1 VVYYLFFPGL
11 SGISHLEDVVLKF
24 LSLRILILCILL
36 PPVLYIFSVQ
46 SIERHLKGR
55 YANEI
60 EDFYLEDTRP
70 LFEGSIR
77 LKDAIN
83 NNINRYIQSKALIAL
98 GVKVAITVTSKQN
111 TILYPAVVDAKEAS
125 LLPNDAMKIAS
136 DNYKLMNEGLV
147 VNVDLVLEHNTLLT
161 NAILGFFIFASI
173 LVLSFY
179 YWTGVKKAGQEEMEK
194 NSELFRLKEVEIN
207 HADNLKALM
216 KDKKNLISE
225 IKKIKKQLKKETIK
239 ASKNEDEM
247 IKASKNEDEMIK
259 EIVALE
265 EKVHNKINFLNE
277 RQEEID
283 ALKEKIKLFEKE
295 ARKESKQKTKVYNS
309 VRKRL
314 KTLYKNISIDKRAI
328 IGFLDLTED
337 MKIKS
342 EEIIHKLNENPKL
355 VPIKRKV
362 FSKKGRA
369 TVQEVI
375 FAYNGRL
382 YFRATKNSRIEILT
396 IGTKNTQAK
405 DLEYLDSI

>member
-1 VVYYLFFPGL
+1 M
-11 SGISHLEDVVLKF
+11 KF

-46 SIERHLKGR
+46 SLEKHLKSR
-55 YANEI
+55 YATEI
-60 EDFYLEDTRP
+60 EDSYLEDTRP
-70 LFEGSIR
+70 LLEGSIR
-77 LKDAIN
+77 LQDAIN
-83 NNINRYIQSKALIAL
+83 SNINRYFQSKTLIPL

-111 TILYPAVVDAKEAS
+111 RILYPAVVDAKETT
-125 LLPNDAMKIAS
+125 LLPNDAIQIAS
-136 DNYKLMNEGLV
+136 ENYKLMNDGLK
-147 VNVDLVLEHNTLLT
+147 VNVDLVLEHNTFLT
-161 NAILGFFIFASI
+161 NAILGFYIFASI

-179 YWTGVKKAGQEEMEK
+179 YWTGVKKARQEEIEK
-194 NSELFRLKEVEIN
+194 NSELYRLKKVEIN
-207 HADNLKALM
+207 HADNLKDLM

-225 IKKIKKQLKKETIK
+225 IKKIKKQLKKENIK
-239 ASKNEDEM
+239 AR
-247 IKASKNEDEMIK
+247 KNEDEMIK

-265 EKVHNKINFLNE
+265 EKIHNKIKYLNE
-277 RQEEID
+277 RQQEID

-309 VRKRL
+309 VRKRF
-314 KTLYKNISIDKRAI
+314 KTLYKNLSIDKRAI

-369 TVQEVI
+369 TVHEVI

-382 YFRATKNSRIEILT
+382 YFRPTKNSRIEILT
-396 IGTKNTQAK
+396 IGTKNTQIR
-405 DLEYLDSI
+405 DLEYLDGI

>member
-1 VVYYLFFPGL
+1 M
-11 SGISHLEDVVLKF
+11 KF

-46 SIERHLKGR
+46 SIEKHLKGR
-55 YANEI
+55 YTNEI

-83 NNINRYIQSKALIAL
+83 SNINRYLQSKALIAL

-125 LLPNDAMKIAS
+125 LLPNDAMQIAS

-161 NAILGFFIFASI
+161 NIILGFFIFSSI

-194 NSELFRLKEVEIN
+194 NSELFRLKEIEVN
-207 HADNLKALM
+207 HSDNLKALM

-225 IKKIKKQLKKETIK
+225 IKKIKKQLKKDTVK
-239 ASKNEDEM
+239 TR
-247 IKASKNEDEMIK
+247 KNEDEMIK
-259 EIVALE
+259 EIVELE
-265 EKVHNKINFLNE
+265 DKINNKINILNE

-295 ARKESKQKTKVYNS
+295 VRKESKQKTKIYNS
-309 VRKRL
+309 ARKRF
-314 KTLYKNISIDKRAI
+314 KTIYKNISIDKKAI

-342 EEIIHKLNENPKL
+342 EEIIHKLNENPKI

-396 IGTKNTQAK
+396 IGTKNTQIK
-405 DLEYLDSI
+405 DLEYLDKA

>member
-1 VVYYLFFPGL
+1 M
-11 SGISHLEDVVLKF
+11 KF

-216 KDKKNLISE
+216 KDKKTLISE

-277 RQEEID
+277 RHEEID

>member
-1 VVYYLFFPGL
+1 M
-11 SGISHLEDVVLKF
+11 KF

-36 PPVLYIFSVQ
+36 PPILYIFSVQ

-70 LFEGSIR
+70 LFEGSLR

-83 NNINRYIQSKALIAL
+83 SNINRYLQSKALIAL

-111 TILYPAVVDAKEAS
+111 TILYPAVVDVKEAS
-125 LLPNDAMKIAS
+125 LLPNDAMQIAS

-161 NAILGFFIFASI
+161 NIILGFFIFSSI

-194 NSELFRLKEVEIN
+194 NSELFRLKEIEVN
-207 HADNLKALM
+207 HSDNLKALM

-225 IKKIKKQLKKETIK
+225 IKKIKKQLKKDTVK
-239 ASKNEDEM
+239 AR
-247 IKASKNEDEMIK
+247 KNEDEMIK

-265 EKVHNKINFLNE
+265 DKINNKFNMLDE

-295 ARKESKQKTKVYNS
+295 GRKESKQKTKIYNS
-309 VRKRL
+309 VRKRF
-314 KTLYKNISIDKRAI
+314 KALYKNISIDKKAI

-342 EEIIHKLNENPKL
+342 EEIIHKLNENPKI

-375 FAYNGRL
+375 FSYNGRL

-396 IGTKNTQAK
+396 IGTKNTQIK
-405 DLEYLDSI
+405 DLEYLDKV

>member
-1 VVYYLFFPGL
+1 M
-11 SGISHLEDVVLKF
+11 KF

-46 SIERHLKGR
+46 SIERHLKSR
-55 YANEI
+55 YTNEI
-60 EDFYLEDTRP
+60 EDIYLKDTRP

-83 NNINRYIQSKALIAL
+83 RNINRYLQSKALIAL

-125 LLPNDAMKIAS
+125 LLPNDPMQIAS
-136 DNYKLMNEGLV
+136 NNYKLMNEGLK
-147 VNVDLVLEHNTLLT
+147 VNVDLGLEHNTLLT
-161 NAILGFFIFASI
+161 NAILGFYIFASI

-179 YWTGVKKAGQEEMEK
+179 YWTGVKKARQEEMEK
-194 NSELFRLKEVEIN
+194 NSELYRLKEVELN
-207 HADNLKALM
+207 HADNLKDLM
-216 KDKKNLISE
+216 KDKKTLISE
-225 IKKIKKQLKKETIK
+225 IKKIKKQLKKENIK
-239 ASKNEDEM
+239 AR
-247 IKASKNEDEMIK
+247 KNEDEMIK

-265 EKVHNKINFLNE
+265 EKIHNKIYLLNE

-295 ARKESKQKTKVYNS
+295 ARKESKQKAKVYNS
-309 VRKRL
+309 VRKRF
-314 KTLYKNISIDKRAI
+314 KTLYKNISIEKKAI

-342 EEIIHKLNENPKL
+342 EEIIHKLNENPKI

-362 FSKKGRA
+362 FSKKSRA

-382 YFRATKNSRIEILT
+382 YFRASKNSRIEILT
-396 IGTKNTQAK
+396 IGTKNTQTR
-405 DLEYLDSI
+405 DLEYLDGI

>member
-1 VVYYLFFPGL
+1 M
-11 SGISHLEDVVLKF
+11 KF

-77 LKDAIN
+77 LTDAIN

>member
-1 VVYYLFFPGL
+1 M
-11 SGISHLEDVVLKF
+11 KF

-36 PPVLYIFSVQ
+36 PPILYIFSVQ
-46 SIERHLKGR
+46 SIEKHLKGR
-55 YANEI
+55 YTNEI

-83 NNINRYIQSKALIAL
+83 NNINRYLQSKALIAL

-111 TILYPAVVDAKEAS
+111 RILYPAVVDPKEAS
-125 LLPNDAMKIAS
+125 LLPNNAMQIAS
-136 DNYKLMNEGLV
+136 DNYELMNEGLV

-179 YWTGVKKAGQEEMEK
+179 YWTGVKKARQEEMEK

-225 IKKIKKQLKKETIK
+225 IKKTKKQLKKDKVKTR
-239 ASKNEDEM
+239 
-247 IKASKNEDEMIK
+247 KNEDEMIK
-259 EIVALE
+259 EIVVLE
-265 EKVHNKINFLNE
+265 DKINNKINMLNE

-295 ARKESKQKTKVYNS
+295 VRKESKQKTKIYNS
-309 VRKRL
+309 ARKRF
-314 KTLYKNISIDKRAI
+314 KALYKNISIDKKAI

-396 IGTKNTQAK
+396 IGTKNTQIK
-405 DLEYLDSI
+405 DLEYLDKV

>member
-1 VVYYLFFPGL
+1 M
-11 SGISHLEDVVLKF
+11 
-24 LSLRILILCILL
+24 ILCILL

-46 SIERHLKGR
+46 SIERHLKSR

-60 EDFYLEDTRP
+60 EDIYLGDTGP
-70 LFEGSIR
+70 LFEGGIR

-83 NNINRYIQSKALIAL
+83 VNINRYLQSKALIPL
-98 GVKVAITVTSKQN
+98 GVKVTITVTSKPN
-111 TILYPAVVDAKEAS
+111 TILYPAVVDDKEVS
-125 LLPNDAMKIAS
+125 LLPHDSMQIAS
-136 DNYKLMNEGLV
+136 DNYKLMNDGLV
-147 VNVDLVLEHNTLLT
+147 VNVDLVVEHNTLLT
-161 NAILGFFIFASI
+161 NAILGFYIFASI
-173 LVLSFY
+173 LLLSFY
-179 YWTGVKKAGQEEMEK
+179 YWTGVKKAHQEETEK
-194 NSELFRLKEVEIN
+194 NSEIFRLKEIEIN
-207 HADNLKALM
+207 RSENLKALM
-216 KDKKNLISE
+216 KDKKILVSE

-247 IKASKNEDEMIK
+247 IK

-265 EKVHNKINFLNE
+265 EKINKKIGLLNE
-277 RQEEID
+277 RQDEID
-283 ALKEKIKLFEKE
+283 TLKEKIKLFEKE
-295 ARKESKQKTKVYNS
+295 NRKESKQKTKVYNS
-309 VRKRL
+309 ARKRF

-355 VPIKRKV
+355 VPVKRKV

-382 YFRATKNSRIEILT
+382 YFRATKHSRIEILT
-396 IGTKNTQAK
+396 IGTKNTQTK

>member
-1 VVYYLFFPGL
+1 M
-11 SGISHLEDVVLKF
+11 KF

-46 SIERHLKGR
+46 SIERHLKSR
-55 YANEI
+55 YTNEI
-60 EDFYLEDTRP
+60 EDIYLKDTRP

-83 NNINRYIQSKALIAL
+83 RNINSYLQSKALIAL

-125 LLPNDAMKIAS
+125 LLPNDAMQIAS
-136 DNYKLMNEGLV
+136 NNYKLMNEGLK
-147 VNVDLVLEHNTLLT
+147 VNVDLSLEHNTLLT
-161 NAILGFFIFASI
+161 NAILGFYIFASI

-179 YWTGVKKAGQEEMEK
+179 YWTGVKKARQEEMEK
-194 NSELFRLKEVEIN
+194 NSELYRLKEVELN
-207 HADNLKALM
+207 HADNLKDLM
-216 KDKKNLISE
+216 KDKKTLISE

-239 ASKNEDEM
+239 AR
-247 IKASKNEDEMIK
+247 KNEDEMIK

-265 EKVHNKINFLNE
+265 EKIHNKIYLLNE

-295 ARKESKQKTKVYNS
+295 ARKESKQKAKVYNS
-309 VRKRL
+309 VRKRF
-314 KTLYKNISIDKRAI
+314 KTLYKNISIEKKAI

-342 EEIIHKLNENPKL
+342 EEIIHKLNENPKI

-362 FSKKGRA
+362 FSKKSRA

-382 YFRATKNSRIEILT
+382 YFRASKNSRIEILT
-396 IGTKNTQAK
+396 IGTKNTQTR
-405 DLEYLDSI
+405 DLEYLDGI

>member
-1 VVYYLFFPGL
+1 M
-11 SGISHLEDVVLKF
+11 KF

-46 SIERHLKGR
+46 SIEKHLKGR
-55 YANEI
+55 YTNEI

-83 NNINRYIQSKALIAL
+83 NNINRYLQSKALIAL

-111 TILYPAVVDAKEAS
+111 RILYPAVVDPKEAS
-125 LLPNDAMKIAS
+125 LLPNNAMQIAS
-136 DNYKLMNEGLV
+136 DNYELMNEGLV

-179 YWTGVKKAGQEEMEK
+179 YWTGVKKARQEEMEK

-225 IKKIKKQLKKETIK
+225 IKKTKKQLKKDTVK
-239 ASKNEDEM
+239 TR
-247 IKASKNEDEMIK
+247 KNEDEMIK
-259 EIVALE
+259 EIVELE
-265 EKVHNKINFLNE
+265 DKINNKINILNE

-295 ARKESKQKTKVYNS
+295 VRKESKQKTKIYNS
-309 VRKRL
+309 ARKRF
-314 KTLYKNISIDKRAI
+314 KALYKNISIDKKAI

-342 EEIIHKLNENPKL
+342 EEVIHKLNENPKI

-396 IGTKNTQAK
+396 IGTKNTQIK
-405 DLEYLDSI
+405 DLEYLDKA

>member
-1 VVYYLFFPGL
+1 MKFF
-11 SGISHLEDVVLKF
+11 
-24 LSLRILILCILL
+24 SLRILILCILL

-46 SIERHLKGR
+46 SIERHLKSR

-125 LLPNDAMKIAS
+125 LLPNDAMEIAS

-147 VNVDLVLEHNTLLT
+147 VNVDLVLEHNSLLT

-362 FSKKGRA
+362 FSKKGRS

>member
-1 VVYYLFFPGL
+1 M
-11 SGISHLEDVVLKF
+11 ILKF

-83 NNINRYIQSKALIAL
+83 NNINRYLQSKALIAL

-111 TILYPAVVDAKEAS
+111 TILYPAVVDVKEAS
-125 LLPNDAMKIAS
+125 LLPNDAMQIAS
-136 DNYKLMNEGLV
+136 DNYKLMNEGLL

-161 NAILGFFIFASI
+161 NIILGFFIFSSI

-194 NSELFRLKEVEIN
+194 NSELFRLKEIEVN
-207 HADNLKALM
+207 HSDNLKALM

-225 IKKIKKQLKKETIK
+225 IKKIKKQLKKDTVK
-239 ASKNEDEM
+239 AR
-247 IKASKNEDEMIK
+247 KNEDEMIK

-265 EKVHNKINFLNE
+265 DKINNKFNMLNE

-295 ARKESKQKTKVYNS
+295 GRKESKQKTKAYNS

-314 KTLYKNISIDKRAI
+314 KTLYKNISIDKKAI

-342 EEIIHKLNENPKL
+342 EEIIHKLNENPKI

-375 FAYNGRL
+375 FSYNGRL

-396 IGTKNTQAK
+396 IGTKNTQIK
-405 DLEYLDSI
+405 DLEYLDKV

>member
-1 VVYYLFFPGL
+1 M
-11 SGISHLEDVVLKF
+11 KF

-46 SIERHLKGR
+46 SIEKHLKGR
-55 YANEI
+55 YTNEI

-83 NNINRYIQSKALIAL
+83 NNINRYLQSKALIAL

-111 TILYPAVVDAKEAS
+111 RILYPAVVDPKEAS
-125 LLPNDAMKIAS
+125 LLPNNAMQIAS
-136 DNYKLMNEGLV
+136 DNYELMNEGLV

-161 NAILGFFIFASI
+161 DAILGLFIFASI

-179 YWTGVKKAGQEEMEK
+179 YWTGVKKARQEEMEK

-225 IKKIKKQLKKETIK
+225 IKKTKKQLKKDKVKTR
-239 ASKNEDEM
+239 
-247 IKASKNEDEMIK
+247 KNEDEMIK
-259 EIVALE
+259 EIVVLE
-265 EKVHNKINFLNE
+265 DKINNKINILNE

-295 ARKESKQKTKVYNS
+295 VRKESKQKTKIYNS
-309 VRKRL
+309 ARKRF
-314 KTLYKNISIDKRAI
+314 KALYKNISIDKKAI

-342 EEIIHKLNENPKL
+342 EEIIHKLNENPKI

-375 FAYNGRL
+375 FSYNGRL

-396 IGTKNTQAK
+396 IGTKNTQIK
-405 DLEYLDSI
+405 DLEYLDKV

>member
-1 VVYYLFFPGL
+1 
-11 SGISHLEDVVLKF
+11 
-24 LSLRILILCILL
+24 
-36 PPVLYIFSVQ
+36 
-46 SIERHLKGR
+46 
-55 YANEI
+55 
-60 EDFYLEDTRP
+60 
-70 LFEGSIR
+70 
-77 LKDAIN
+77 
-83 NNINRYIQSKALIAL
+83 
-98 GVKVAITVTSKQN
+98 
-111 TILYPAVVDAKEAS
+111 
-125 LLPNDAMKIAS
+125 
-136 DNYKLMNEGLV
+136 MNEGLM
-147 VNVDLVLEHNTLLT
+147 VNIDLVLEHNTLLT
-161 NAILGFFIFASI
+161 NAILGFFIFTSI

-225 IKKIKKQLKKETIK
+225 IKKIKKQLKKE
-239 ASKNEDEM
+239 N

-265 EKVHNKINFLNE
+265 EKINNKINFLNE
-277 RQEEID
+277 MQEEID

-295 ARKESKQKTKVYNS
+295 ARKESKQKIKVYNS

-342 EEIIHKLNENPKL
+342 EEIIHKLNENSKL
-355 VPIKRKV
+355 VPIRRKV

-382 YFRATKNSRIEILT
+382 YFRASKNSRIEILA
-396 IGTKNTQAK
+396 IGTKNTQIK
-405 DLEYLDSI
+405 DLEYLDNV

>member
-1 VVYYLFFPGL
+1 M
-11 SGISHLEDVVLKF
+11 KF

>member
-1 VVYYLFFPGL
+1 
-11 SGISHLEDVVLKF
+11 LKF
-24 LSLRILILCILL
+24 FSLRILILCILL
-36 PPVLYIFSVQ
+36 PPVLYILSVQ
-46 SIERHLKGR
+46 TIERHLKHR

-83 NNINRYIQSKALIAL
+83 RNINRYLQSKALIAL

-111 TILYPAVVDAKEAS
+111 TILYPAVADAKEAS
-125 LLPNDAMKIAS
+125 FFPNDAMQIAS
-136 DNYKLMNEGLV
+136 DNYKLMNDGLT
-147 VNVDLVLEHNTLLT
+147 VNVDLLLEHNTLLT
-161 NAILGFFIFASI
+161 NAILGFYIFASI

-179 YWTGVKKAGQEEMEK
+179 YWTGVKKARQEEMEK

-207 HADNLKALM
+207 HSDDLKALM

-225 IKKIKKQLKKETIK
+225 IKKIKKQLKKEKIK
-239 ASKNEDEM
+239 AR
-247 IKASKNEDEMIK
+247 KNEDEMIK
-259 EIVALE
+259 EIVGLE
-265 EKVHNKINFLNE
+265 EKIDNKINFLNE
-277 RQEEID
+277 KQEEID
-283 ALKEKIKLFEKE
+283 ILKEKIKLFEKE
-295 ARKESKQKTKVYNS
+295 LRKDSKQKSKVYNS

-314 KTLYKNISIDKRAI
+314 KTLYKNILVDKKAI

-342 EEIIHKLNENPKL
+342 EEIIHKLNENPKI

-382 YFRATKNSRIEILT
+382 YFRPTKNGRIEILT
-396 IGTKNTQAK
+396 IGTKNTQTK
-405 DLEYLDSI
+405 DLEYLDKV

>member
-1 VVYYLFFPGL
+1 M
-11 SGISHLEDVVLKF
+11 KF
-24 LSLRILILCILL
+24 LSLKILILCILL

-60 EDFYLEDTRP
+60 KDFYLKDTRP
-70 LFEGSIR
+70 LFEGSLR

-83 NNINRYIQSKALIAL
+83 RNINRYLQSKALIPL

-111 TILYPAVVDAKEAS
+111 TILYPVVVDTKETS

-161 NAILGFFIFASI
+161 NAILGFYIFASI
-173 LVLSFY
+173 FVLSFY
-179 YWTGVKKAGQEEMEK
+179 YWTGLKKTRQEEMEK
-194 NSELFRLKEVEIN
+194 NSELFRLKEVETK

-225 IKKIKKQLKKETIK
+225 IKNIKKQLKKEKIK
-239 ASKNEDEM
+239 ARKNEDEM
-247 IKASKNEDEMIK
+247 IQ

-265 EKVHNKINFLNE
+265 EKIHNKMNFLNE

-283 ALKEKIKLFEKE
+283 ILKETIKLFEKE
-295 ARKESKQKTKVYNS
+295 ARKESKQKTKDYHS
-309 VRKRL
+309 VRKRF
-314 KTLYKNISIDKRAI
+314 KALYKNISIDKRAI

-382 YFRATKNSRIEILT
+382 YFRSAKNSRIEILT
-396 IGTKNTQAK
+396 IGTKNTQAR
-405 DLEYLDSI
+405 DLEYLDNV

>member
-1 VVYYLFFPGL
+1 LFFPGL

-328 IGFLDLTED
+328 IGFFDLTED

>member
-1 VVYYLFFPGL
+1 
-11 SGISHLEDVVLKF
+11 
-24 LSLRILILCILL
+24 
-36 PPVLYIFSVQ
+36 VQ
-46 SIERHLKGR
+46 SIERHLKNR

-60 EDFYLEDTRP
+60 EDFYLKDTRP

-83 NNINRYIQSKALIAL
+83 SNINRYLQSKALIPL

-125 LLPNDAMKIAS
+125 LLPNDAIQIAS

-161 NAILGFFIFASI
+161 NTILGFYIFVSI

-179 YWTGVKKAGQEEMEK
+179 YWTGVKKARQEEMEK
-194 NSELFRLKEVEIN
+194 NTELFRLKEVEIN
-207 HADNLKALM
+207 HTDNLKALM

-225 IKKIKKQLKKETIK
+225 IKKIKKQLKKENIN
-239 ASKNEDEM
+239 ARKNED
-247 IKASKNEDEMIK
+247 DMIK

-265 EKVHNKINFLNE
+265 DKIDNKINLLNE
-277 RQEEID
+277 RQEEIY
-283 ALKEKIKLFEKE
+283 ALKETIKLFEKE

-309 VRKRL
+309 VRKRF

-362 FSKKGRA
+362 FSKKGRT

-382 YFRATKNSRIEILT
+382 YFQASKNSRIEILT
-396 IGTKNTQAK
+396 IGTKNTQIK
-405 DLEYLDSI
+405 DLEFLDNV

>member
-1 VVYYLFFPGL
+1 M
-11 SGISHLEDVVLKF
+11 
-24 LSLRILILCILL
+24 
-36 PPVLYIFSVQ
+36 
-46 SIERHLKGR
+46 
-55 YANEI
+55 
-60 EDFYLEDTRP
+60 
-70 LFEGSIR
+70 
-77 LKDAIN
+77 
-83 NNINRYIQSKALIAL
+83 

-111 TILYPAVVDAKEAS
+111 TILYPAVVDVKEAS
-125 LLPNDAMKIAS
+125 LLPNDAMQIAS

-161 NAILGFFIFASI
+161 NIILGFFIFSSI

-194 NSELFRLKEVEIN
+194 NSELFRLKEIEVN
-207 HADNLKALM
+207 HSDNLKALM

-225 IKKIKKQLKKETIK
+225 IKKIKKQLKKDTVK
-239 ASKNEDEM
+239 AR
-247 IKASKNEDEMIK
+247 KNEDEMIK

-265 EKVHNKINFLNE
+265 DKINNKFNMLDE

-342 EEIIHKLNENPKL
+342 EEIIHKLNENPKI

-369 TVQEVI
+369 TVQE
-375 FAYNGRL
+375 RL
-382 YFRATKNSRIEILT
+382 YFRATKTSRIEILT
-396 IGTKNTQAK
+396 IGTKNTQIK
-405 DLEYLDSI
+405 DLEYLDKV